1 MQSNQEL
8 YGALIVIVNLWCSG
22 PGLDLNV
29 IKATMGGMLHLAPNH
44 HTTLDIGEELSVG
57 EPRQKAE
64 YWTHKEF
71 SIQFSWSETFYPTWK
86 DLRLQHT

>member
-57 EPRQKAE
+57 EPRQRRQNIEHIKNSV
-64 YWTHKEF
+64 F
-71 SIQFSWSETFYPTWK
+71 NFLDLRPSIQHEK
-86 DLRLQHT
+86 I